1 MKLIPRHIYPDTLHV
16 HVYYGVGIT
25 VDHEALERKD
35 VVLTTYETA
44 SFDHFRS
51 GTLREVSWFRVV
63 LDEGI

>member
-1 MKLIPRHIYPDTLHV
+1 MLIPRHIYPDTLNV
-16 HVYYGVGIT
+16 HTYHGTGTAIDQGT
-25 VDHEALERKD
+25 LRDKD

-51 GTLREVSWFRVV
+51 GTLGEVSWFRVV